1 MYATILYDMIIAFI
15 QLTIL
20 FGTSGWSY
28 QEWVGTFYP
37 NNRVSKLPFYARI
50 FKSVEVDSSFYRPPS
65 KSMITGWARATGSDF
80 KFSLKIPKMVTHDR
94 RLAGVEKAILDFI
107 ELVGPLEKAGKLG
120 CLLIQ
125 LASSFT
131 FKEKRRLELFFG
143 LLPRHLHF
151 AVEFRHE
158 SWDRQET
165 WDLLE
170 EFNIANTITDSPIEF
185 LSKVVITATTHSF
198 VRWHG
203 RGKSIWYD
211 YRYSEDE
218 LRPWLGKLN
227 QIESQVPVTYAYF
240 NNHYGGNAPSNLL
253 RLIDMRGELAD
264 AQKRAKAR
272 ADRFLKRETAVT
284 KKLTDFL

>member
-1 MYATILYDMIIAFI
+1 M

-28 QEWVGTFYP
+28 QEWVGAFYP

-50 FKSVEVDSSFYRPPS
+50 FESVEVDSSFYRPPS
-65 KSMITGWARATGSDF
+65 KSMIAGWARATGPDF
-80 KFSLKIPKMVTHDR
+80 KFSLKIPKSITHDR

-107 ELVGPLEKAGKLG
+107 QLVGPLEKAGKLG

-125 LASSFT
+125 LAPSFA
-131 FKEKRRLELFFG
+131 FKEKQSIESFFG

-158 SWDRQET
+158 SWNRQET

-170 EFNIANTITDSPIEF
+170 EFNIANTITDSPLEF

-203 RGKSIWYD
+203 HGKSVWYN
-211 YRYSEDE
+211 YRYSENE

-240 NNHYGGNAPSNLL
+240 NNHYGGNAPWNLL
-253 RLIDMRGELAD
+253 QLIDMGGELLD
-264 AQKRAKAR
+264 AQRKAMAR
-272 ADRFLKRETAVT
+272 ADRFFKRETVVT
-284 KKLTDFL
+284 KLTDFL

>member
-1 MYATILYDMIIAFI
+1 M

-28 QEWVGTFYP
+28 QEWVGAFYP

-50 FKSVEVDSSFYRPPS
+50 FESVEVDSSFYRPPS
-65 KSMITGWARATGSDF
+65 KSMIAGWARATGPDF
-80 KFSLKIPKMVTHDR
+80 KFSLKIPKSITHDR

-107 ELVGPLEKAGKLG
+107 QLVGPLEKAGKLG

-125 LASSFT
+125 LAPSFA
-131 FKEKRRLELFFG
+131 FKEKQSLESFFG

-158 SWDRQET
+158 SWNRQET

-170 EFNIANTITDSPIEF
+170 EFNIANTITDSPLEF

-203 RGKSIWYD
+203 HGKSVWYN
-211 YRYSEDE
+211 YRYSENE

-240 NNHYGGNAPSNLL
+240 NNHYGGNAPWNLL
-253 RLIDMRGELAD
+253 QLIDMGGELLD
-264 AQKRAKAR
+264 AQRKAMAR
-272 ADRFLKRETAVT
+272 ADRFFKRETVVT
-284 KKLTDFL
+284 KLTDFL

>member
-1 MYATILYDMIIAFI
+1 MRLA
-15 QLTIL
+15 IL

-28 QEWVGTFYP
+28 QEWVGAFYP
-37 NNRVSKLPFYARI
+37 NSRISKLPFYAKI

-65 KSMITGWARATGSDF
+65 KSMIAGWAKATGPDF
-80 KFSLKIPKMVTHDR
+80 KFSMKIPKLITHDR

-107 ELVGPLEKAGKLG
+107 ELVGPLEKLGKLG

-125 LASSFT
+125 LPPSFT
-131 FKEKRRLELFFG
+131 FKEKRKLEAFFG

-158 SWDRQET
+158 SWNREET

-170 EFNIANTITDSPIEF
+170 EFNIANTITDSPVEF

-203 RGKSIWYD
+203 HGRSVWYN
-211 YRYSEDE
+211 YRYSENE
-218 LRPWLGKLN
+218 LRPWLEKLG
-227 QIESQVPVTYAYF
+227 QVESQVPVTYAYF
-240 NNHYGGNAPSNLL
+240 NNHYGGNAPANLL
-253 RLIDMRGELAD
+253 QLIGMRQETTD
-264 AQKRAKAR
+264 AQQKAAAR
-272 ADRFLKRETAVT
+272 AERYFKKETVVT
-284 KKLTDFL
+284 KMTDFL

>member
-1 MYATILYDMIIAFI
+1 M
-15 QLTIL
+15 TIL

-28 QEWVGTFYP
+28 QEWVGAFYP
-37 NNRVSKLPFYARI
+37 NNRISKLPFYARI
-50 FKSVEVDSSFYRPPS
+50 FESVEVDSSFYRPPS
-65 KSMITGWARATGSDF
+65 KSMIAGWAKATGPHF
-80 KFSLKIPKMVTHDR
+80 KFSLKIPKMITHDR

-107 ELVGPLEKAGKLG
+107 ELVAPLERTGKLG

-125 LASSFT
+125 LAPSFT
-131 FKEKRRLELFFG
+131 FKEKRRLEEFFG

-158 SWDRQET
+158 SWDRRET
-165 WDLLE
+165 WNLLE
-170 EFNIANTITDSPIEF
+170 EYNIANTITDSPIGF

-203 RGKSIWYD
+203 HGKSVWYN
-211 YRYSEDE
+211 YRYSENE
-218 LRPWLGKLN
+218 LCPWLEKLS

-240 NNHYGGNAPSNLL
+240 NNHYGGNAPANLL
-253 RLIDMRGELAD
+253 QLLSMRDELSD
-264 AQKRAKAR
+264 AQSRAIAR
-272 ADRFLKRETAVT
+272 TDRYFKKETTVN

>member
-1 MYATILYDMIIAFI
+1 MRLA
-15 QLTIL
+15 IL

-28 QEWVGTFYP
+28 QEWVGAFYP
-37 NNRVSKLPFYARI
+37 NSRISKLPFYAKI

-65 KSMITGWARATGSDF
+65 KSMIAGWAKVTGPDF
-80 KFSLKIPKMVTHDR
+80 KFSMKIPKLITHDR

-107 ELVGPLEKAGKLG
+107 ELVGPLEKLGKLG

-125 LASSFT
+125 LPPSFT
-131 FKEKRRLELFFG
+131 FKEKRKLEAFFG

-158 SWDRQET
+158 SWNREET

-170 EFNIANTITDSPIEF
+170 EFNIANTITDSPVEF

-203 RGKSIWYD
+203 HGRSVWYN
-211 YRYSEDE
+211 YRYSENE
-218 LRPWLGKLN
+218 LRPWLEKLG
-227 QIESQVPVTYAYF
+227 QVESQVPVTYAYF
-240 NNHYGGNAPSNLL
+240 NNHYGGNAPANLL
-253 RLIDMRGELAD
+253 QLIGMRGEMVD
-264 AQKRAKAR
+264 AQLKAAAR
-272 ADRFLKRETAVT
+272 AERFFKKETVVT
-284 KKLTDFL
+284 KMTDFL